1 MTTAAVR
8 VEWVPLALTLTLSGH
23 HAQHG
28 RERGRAAPRRGAVLM
43 IVIVCVVVAAAIC
56 GLLLRMAVLGRSSAD
71 AQHRRAQAQWLAE
84 SGIERAVARLAQD
97 PRYSGET
104 WTLAPEELP
113 RGGLVR
119 IVIQPPLDH
128 AAKGAPAGRRLVRV
142 EAQYPNDPTYSCRCT
157 KEIAV
162 QTP

>member
-1 MTTAAVR
+1 
-8 VEWVPLALTLTLSGH
+8 
-23 HAQHG
+23 
-28 RERGRAAPRRGAVLM
+28 M